1 MKRTRSRVDEA
12 ITYVA
17 SSRKHVGGQTSE
29 YIYTVWFEGNSVIDD
44 ASADELRELATCIQ
58 AALKETEKGG
68 SNVQ

>member
-1 MKRTRSRVDEA
+1 MKRARNLVDDA
-12 ITYVA
+12 VTYVS
-17 SSRKHVGGQTSE
+17 SSRKHIGGQTSE

-68 SNVQ
+68 EQ

>member
-1 MKRTRSRVDEA
+1 MNRARKLVDDA
-12 ITYVA
+12 VTYVS
-17 SSRKHVGGQTSE
+17 SSRKHIGGQTSE

-68 SNVQ
+68 EQ